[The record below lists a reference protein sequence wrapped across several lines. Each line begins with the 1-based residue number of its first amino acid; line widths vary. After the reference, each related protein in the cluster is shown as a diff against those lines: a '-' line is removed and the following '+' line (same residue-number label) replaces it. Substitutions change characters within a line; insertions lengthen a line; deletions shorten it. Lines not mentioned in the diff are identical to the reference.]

1 MQKSSG
7 NGYRK
12 PNDRNNWCFSMVHME
27 KCKGLKSRSFFFRSH
42 QLKHSLKWY
51 GVAIT
56 FCHNP
61 TVCPISLENDTP
73 IKKRYGEQQS
83 LYFKDTNV
91 SITNNHIMNVYNTN
105 QYVHWF
111 PTLIF

>member
-1 MQKSSG
+1 MATENQTTEI
-7 NGYRK
+7 NG
-12 PNDRNNWCFSMVHME
+12 NNWCFSMVHME

-51 GVAIT
+51 GVVIT

-73 IKKRYGEQQS
+73 IKKDMENS
-83 LYFKDTNV
+83 NLY
-91 SITNNHIMNVYNTN
+91 
-105 QYVHWF
+105 
-111 PTLIF
+111 TLKIQMFR